1 MKKLKLNLKKFINF
15 KLSISVYLA
24 TLMGVIIIVLTSI
37 LMFITMANSKN
48 LIGEYESEINKMNS
62 YFATM
67 LAQTIRFDISKGSFQ
82 ATEKLMNFYRT
93 EKLLAYA
100 YIKNDKTDEVVLG
113 QEEYNELSNMQLGDI
128 KELSKMIGDY
138 TLYYGISKKEKSDM
152 YSSNLF
158 ELITYAIFLTILV
171 GIIASMFFTSI
182 ISKPLHE
189 VSAAAKRITD
199 GEFGIKIQ
207 KSNFAEIDDLIFS
220 CNEMA
225 FQLNELYSSL
235 ELKVQERTIALETAN
250 HKLQETQA
258 MMVHSEKMRSL
269 GELVAGIAHEI
280 NNPVNFIHGN
290 IMILQNYAKDLF
302 ALIDLYEQNNI
313 NIPDDI
319 KTKIENFKK
328 EIDLDFLRDDINDLI
343 KSCIEGTER
352 TKNIVLDLKN
362 FSRMEEMVLT
372 QFDIPKEIDTTLNIL
387 NNKYKNRITVIKNYD
402 ENTPK
407 IEAYGGQL
415 NQVFMN
421 ILDNAQDAMG
431 ESGTLTINTYKSEQ
445 NVKIEFIDT
454 GSGIPPENIKKIF
467 DPFFTTKA
475 VGKGTGLGM
484 SISYRVINDH
494 HGTIEVESEVG
505 KGTKFTITLPISHEK
520 ETMEEEIIKDLRE
533 ENGIGQ

>member
-1 MKKLKLNLKKFINF
+1 MKKINFAKIKHF

-24 TLMGVIIIVLTSI
+24 TLMGVIIIGVTAI
-37 LMFITMANSKN
+37 LMFLTMANSKN
-48 LIGEYESEINKMNS
+48 VIGEYESDINKLHHYLAAILAHSIKYDSSRGN
-62 YFATM
+62 FGATK
-67 LAQTIRFDISKGSFQ
+67 S
-82 ATEKLMNFYRT
+82 LMELYKS
-93 EKLLAYA
+93 EKLLAYV
-100 YIKNDKTDEVVLG
+100 YIRDDKTDKIVLG
-113 QEEYNELSNMQLGDI
+113 QEEYEELSNIQLGDI
-128 KELSKMIGDY
+128 KELSKIIGNY
-138 TLYYGISKKEKSDM
+138 TLFYGIPEKDKLSV
-152 YSSNLF
+152 YYSNLF
-158 ELITYAIFLTILV
+158 EMITYAIFLTIII
-171 GIIASMFFTSI
+171 GIVASMFFASI
-182 ISKPLHE
+182 ISKPLHD
-189 VSAAAKRITD
+189 VSSAAKRITD
-199 GEFGIKIQ
+199 GEFDVKIK

-290 IMILQNYAKDLF
+290 IMILQNYAKDLIN
-302 ALIDLYEQNNI
+302 LIDLYDANKDVLSDEA
-313 NIPDDI
+313 
-319 KTKIENFKK
+319 KAKIEALKQ
-328 EIDLDFLRDDINDLI
+328 EIDLDFLKDDINDLI

-372 QFDIPKEIDTTLNIL
+372 QFDIPREIDTTLNIL
-387 NNKYKNRITVIKNYD
+387 NNKYKNRITVVKNYAP
-402 ENTPK
+402 NTPK

-421 ILDNAQDAMG
+421 ILDNAQDAMADV
-431 ESGTLTINTYKSEQ
+431 GTLTINTYKDEQ

-454 GSGIPPENIKKIF
+454 GSGIPEENLKKIF

-494 HGTIEVESEVG
+494 NGKIEVESEVG
-505 KGTKFTITLPISHEK
+505 KGTKFTITLPISHVK
-520 ETMEEEIIKDLRE
+520 ETLEEEIIKDLRE
-533 ENGIGQ
+533 ENGVEA

>member
-1 MKKLKLNLKKFINF
+1 MKNKFNIKHF
-15 KLSISVYLA
+15 KLSISAYLA
-24 TLMGVIIIVLTSI
+24 TLMGAVIIIATAI
-37 LMFITMANSKN
+37 LVFVSMGNIKN
-48 LIGEYESEINKMNS
+48 LVGEYESDSHKLKN
-62 YFATM
+62 YLATVLM
-67 LAQTIRFDISKGSFQ
+67 QTIKYDIERNNFTTTK
-82 ATEKLMNFYRT
+82 KLLNFYT
-93 EKLLAYA
+93 SESLLTYV
-100 YIKNDKTDEVVLG
+100 YIKSDKDEKVIFGKESYENYLNAFQG
-113 QEEYNELSNMQLGDI
+113 TAKEYSM
-128 KELSKMIGDY
+128 SIGNY
-138 TLYYGISKKEKSDM
+138 TLYYSIESNDKFNTYHK
-152 YSSNLF
+152 NLF
-158 ELITYAIFLTILV
+158 ELISYALLWIIIIGIF
-171 GIIASMFFTSI
+171 ASMCFASI
-182 ISKPLHE
+182 ISKPLKE
-189 VSAAAKRITD
+189 VSSAAKKITD
-199 GEFGIKIQ
+199 GEFDVKIQ
-207 KSNFAEIDDLIFS
+207 KSNFAEIDDLIYS

-225 FQLNELYSSL
+225 FQLKELYSSL

-290 IMILQNYAKDLF
+290 IMILQNYSKDLF
-302 ALIDLYEQNNI
+302 NLIDLYEQNNQA
-313 NIPDDI
+313 IPNEI
-319 KTKIENFKK
+319 KEKIENLKK

-387 NNKYKNRITVIKNYD
+387 NNKYKNRIKVIKNYAED
-402 ENTPK
+402 MPK

-431 ESGTLTINTYKSEQ
+431 ESGTLTINTFKEDE
-445 NVKIEFIDT
+445 NIKIEFIDT
-454 GSGIPPENIKKIF
+454 GSGIPQENLNKIF

-494 HGTIEVESEVG
+494 NGKIEVESEVG
-505 KGTKFTITLPISHEK
+505 KGTKFTITLPIVHISKK
-520 ETMEEEIIKDLRE
+520 ENISEEVV
-533 ENGIGQ
+533 